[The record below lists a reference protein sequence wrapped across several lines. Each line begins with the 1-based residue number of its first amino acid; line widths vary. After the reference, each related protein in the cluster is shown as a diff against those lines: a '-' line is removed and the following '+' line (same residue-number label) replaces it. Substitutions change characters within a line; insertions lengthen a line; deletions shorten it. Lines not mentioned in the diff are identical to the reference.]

1 MKSLI
6 TPTLCLLSIAC
17 GPPAPAGGGGGGG
30 GSASQDAGTPAD
42 AGDTTQTP
50 TICDL
55 HELGVLAGCVGCHGN
70 GGGVSIDHSSPQAL
84 YDSLVGVSGN
94 SGNDLVV
101 SGDADASWLWVRM
114 SELNGESSMP
124 PTGALDETV
133 RNPVRDWINGGSL
146 DECL

>member
-1 MKSLI
+1 M
-6 TPTLCLLSIAC
+6 
-17 GPPAPAGGGGGGG
+17 
-30 GSASQDAGTPAD
+30 
-42 AGDTTQTP
+42 
-50 TICDL
+50 
-55 HELGVLAGCVGCHGN
+55 
-70 GGGVSIDHSSPQAL
+70 SIDHSSPQAL

-133 RNPVRDWINGGSL
+133 RNLGAPIGSTAVHSTNACKISPL
-146 DECL
+146 